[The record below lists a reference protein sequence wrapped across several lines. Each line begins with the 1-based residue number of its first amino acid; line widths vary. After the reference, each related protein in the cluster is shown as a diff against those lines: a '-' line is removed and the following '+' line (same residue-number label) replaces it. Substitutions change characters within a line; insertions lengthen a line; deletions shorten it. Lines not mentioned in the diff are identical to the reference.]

1 MVCIIS
7 RQLVCVFHAS
17 EDRRNFRCTTGAEHE
32 ACFPLGND
40 RRCTMSQQPFLQL
53 LLPFSLS
60 ASQILEASIRNR
72 LYHTFPSVSLRR
84 FLALYF

>member
-1 MVCIIS
+1 
-7 RQLVCVFHAS
+7 
-17 EDRRNFRCTTGAEHE
+17 
-32 ACFPLGND
+32 
-40 RRCTMSQQPFLQL
+40 MSQQPFLQL